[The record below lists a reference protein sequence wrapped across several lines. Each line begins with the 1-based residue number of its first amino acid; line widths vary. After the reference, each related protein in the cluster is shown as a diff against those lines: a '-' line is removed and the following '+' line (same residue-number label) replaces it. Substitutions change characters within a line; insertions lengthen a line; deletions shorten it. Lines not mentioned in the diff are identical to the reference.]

1 MEKMPHDCRSS
12 LEALIA
18 GLGQEPG
25 AELPAQD
32 ASYERGPVRGRAAP
46 IEERK
51 KLEDQQLSYEHL
63 LEHLV
68 LAQATDL
75 ARSGRYAEA
84 DKLLAEN
91 MRDLDRTPAAL
102 DLRARMYAQQG
113 QLREAR
119 SCWNR
124 ALQLDP
130 TNEATYIAS
139 LDRINGY
146 SSYR

>member
-1 MEKMPHDCRSS
+1 MEKMPHKRRSS

-18 GLGQEPG
+18 GSGQEYG

-32 ASYERGPVRGRAAP
+32 SYERGPIRGIAAP
-46 IEERK
+46 LEEHK
-51 KLEDQQLSYEHL
+51 KLRDQQLSYEHL
-63 LEHLV
+63 LEQLA

-139 LDRINGY
+139 LDHIKTYR
-146 SSYR
+146 SSR